1 MRRLEL
7 DDLNL
12 FVKAVAAGN
21 LSAAGRELG
30 LSPAVASK
38 RIAGLETRV
47 GARLLHR
54 TTRAVTPTEEGTA
67 FHAHALRVLEEMEEA
82 MAAVRAD
89 GAPRGHL
96 RVTVPASFGLMHI
109 SPLVPEFL
117 RDHPEVTM
125 ELHMA
130 DSLVDIVDEGFD
142 CAIRIGALKDST
154 LVARRLAPN
163 RRIVCASP
171 DYLARMGTPT
181 RIQQLVEH
189 NCLVHNDQ
197 NLWEFDTPQGRK
209 GVRVSGSLKTN
220 HAGVLRDA
228 VVKGLGIARKST
240 WDIGEQLA
248 KGDLVPLFP
257 DCCIATD
264 VAVWAV
270 YPSARFVAPKV
281 RAFIG
286 FLAERFGPEPYWD
299 QGLPERFRV

>member
-1 MRRLEL
+1 MDL

-38 RIAGLETRV
+38 RIAGLETRL

-54 TTRAVTPTEEGTA
+54 TTRAVTPTEEGMA
-67 FHAHALRVLEEMEEA
+67 FHAHAQRVLNEMEEA
-82 MAAVRAD
+82 LAAVRSD

-117 RDHPEVTM
+117 QNHPDVTM

-142 CAIRIGALKDST
+142 CAIRVGALKDST
-154 LVARRLAPN
+154 LVARKLAPN
-163 RRIVCASP
+163 RRIVCAAP
-171 DYLARMGTPT
+171 EYLERMGTPT
-181 RIQQLVEH
+181 RIEDLVHH

-197 NLWEFDTPQGRK
+197 HVWDFDTPQGRK
-209 GVRVSGSLKTN
+209 SVRVTGSLKTN

-228 VVKGLGIARKST
+228 VIKGLGIARKST
-240 WDIGEQLA
+240 WDIGEQLRE
-248 KGDLVPLFP
+248 GSLVPLFP
-257 DCCIATD
+257 GCCIATD
-264 VAVWAV
+264 IAVWAV

-281 RAFIG
+281 RAFIT
-286 FLAERFGPEPYWD
+286 FVAERFGPEPYWD
-299 QGLPERFRV
+299 EGLPERFKE

>member
-1 MRRLEL
+1 MEIE
-7 DDLNL
+7 DLSL
-12 FVKAVAAGN
+12 FVRAVAAGN

-30 LSPAVASK
+30 LSPAVASR
-38 RIAGLETRV
+38 RIAALETRV

-67 FHAHALRVLEEMEEA
+67 FHAHAQRIIAEMEEA

-109 SPLVPEFL
+109 SPAVPAFL
-117 RDHPEVTM
+117 HRHPEVTM

-130 DSLVDIVDEGFD
+130 DSLVDIVEEGFD
-142 CAIRIGALKDST
+142 CAIRIAALKDST

-163 RRIVCASP
+163 RRVVCAAR
-171 DYLARMGTPT
+171 DYLARNGMPE
-181 RIQQLVEH
+181 RPEDLAHH
-189 NCLVHNDQ
+189 NCLVHHDQ
-197 NLWEFDTPQGRK
+197 NLWAFETPQGRRS
-209 GVRVSGSLKTN
+209 VRVSGSLKTN

-228 VVKGLGIARKST
+228 VVEGLGIARKST
-240 WDIGEQLA
+240 WDIGDHLA
-248 KGDLVPLFP
+248 RGDLVPLFP
-257 DCCIATD
+257 HCCVSTD
-264 VAVWAV
+264 VDVWAV

-281 RAFIG
+281 RAFIA

-299 QGLPERFRV
+299 AGLPERFKA

>member
-1 MRRLEL
+1 MEIE
-7 DDLNL
+7 DLSL
-12 FVKAVAAGN
+12 FVRAVAAGN
-21 LSAAGRELG
+21 LSAAGREMG

-38 RIAGLETRV
+38 RIAALEARI

-67 FHAHALRVLEEMEEA
+67 FHAHAQRILEEMEQA
-82 MAAVRAD
+82 MAAVRSD

-109 SPLVPEFL
+109 SPVIPDFL
-117 RDHPEVTM
+117 RRHPDLTM

-163 RRIVCASP
+163 RRIVCASRE
-171 DYLARMGTPT
+171 YLDRMGTPQ
-181 RIQQLVEH
+181 RVEDLTGH

-197 NLWEFDTPQGRK
+197 NLWVFETPQGRRS
-209 GVRVSGSLKTN
+209 VRVSGSLKTN

-228 VVKGLGIARKST
+228 VINGLGIARKST
-240 WDIGEQLA
+240 WDIGDHLA
-248 KGDLVPLFP
+248 RGDLVPLLP
-257 DCCIATD
+257 ECGVSTD

-270 YPSARFVAPKV
+270 YPSARFLAPKV
-281 RAFIG
+281 RAFIA
-286 FLAERFGPEPYWD
+286 FLADRFGPEPYWD
-299 QGLPERFRV
+299 EGLPDRYKG